1 MAPVIGE
8 DLLPHVVEVET
19 PGTTTDRYGNTVAD
33 WTASTRADVA
43 GWLQQN
49 TGREDT
55 DQRDAQIGEWLLICN
70 PVTTAGGPLT
80 VHGRDRVHWNGAQF
94 EVIGPPGPAYVPTEL
109 HHYEIRLKTV
119 EG

>member
-1 MAPVIGE
+1 MIGE
-8 DLLPHVVEVET
+8 ELLPHLVEVEH
-19 PGTTTDRYGNTVAD
+19 PGTAPDRYGNTVPD
-33 WTASTRADVA
+33 WTASTRVEVR

-49 TGREDT
+49 SGAEDT

-70 PVTTAGGPLT
+70 PYTAGGAVLT
-80 VHGRDRVHWNGAQF
+80 VHGRDRVHWNGAVF
-94 EVIGPPGPAYVPTEL
+94 EVIGPPGPAWEPSEL

>member
-1 MAPVIGE
+1 MIGD
-8 DLLPHVVEVET
+8 DLLPHPIEVET
-19 PGTTTDRYGNTVAD
+19 PGTTTDRYGNTVPD
-33 WTASTRADVA
+33 WTESTRVEVA

-70 PVTTAGGPLT
+70 PVDIGGYALT
-80 VHGRDRVHWNGAQF
+80 VHGADRVHWNGAVF